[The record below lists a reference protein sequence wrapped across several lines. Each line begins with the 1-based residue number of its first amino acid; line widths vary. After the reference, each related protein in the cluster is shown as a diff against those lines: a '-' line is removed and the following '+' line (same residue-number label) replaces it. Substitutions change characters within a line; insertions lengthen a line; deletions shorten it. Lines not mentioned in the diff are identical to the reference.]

1 MDYNKG
7 KTEKEGL
14 IPVTCKILR
23 NLAKKDDKLEYM
35 NIPVGEVSIVG
46 YAVKYAEQETKIVVG
61 LWDQTGYIEVSFYNK
76 NESESHPGLDGF
88 YFTEK
93 GVVKVVGKVK
103 NYKDNL
109 KIDGAR
115 IINTNFNEFFY
126 HKCEVMS
133 DWMFLTNELSQD
145 EDIHVK
151 ENKKSTNGLNNVL
164 SGKNQPKEDLVKS
177 ICIEVLRNRPQAS
190 ISDVAKRTN
199 GLNEHELISI
209 LKSLNEKGIL
219 VFDEDSK
226 EIMNI

>member
-1 MDYNKG
+1 MAAAVAAAAHGKTPWKTASCFPRKASQRKG

-46 YAVKYAEQETKIVVG
+46 FAVKYAEQETKIVVG

-88 YFTEK
+88 YFAEK

-133 DWMFLTNELSQD
+133 DWMYLTNELNQD
-145 EDIHVK
+145 D
-151 ENKKSTNGLNNVL
+151 
-164 SGKNQPKEDLVKS
+164 
-177 ICIEVLRNRPQAS
+177 
-190 ISDVAKRTN
+190 
-199 GLNEHELISI
+199 
-209 LKSLNEKGIL
+209 
-219 VFDEDSK
+219 F
-226 EIMNI
+226 